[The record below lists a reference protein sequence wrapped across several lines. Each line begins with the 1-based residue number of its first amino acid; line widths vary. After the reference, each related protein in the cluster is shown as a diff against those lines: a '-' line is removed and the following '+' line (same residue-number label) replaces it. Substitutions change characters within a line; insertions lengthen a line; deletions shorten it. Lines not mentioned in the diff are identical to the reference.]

1 MINLSQA
8 LSDST
13 LLQKAFRHRSGSQNH
28 NETLEFL
35 GDAVIDLAI
44 GDLLM
49 EKHPHLEEGE
59 LTRWR
64 ASLVNEQSLYQQAVK
79 LGFEKHLKLG
89 DVEKKQFEAFQRRAL
104 ASCFEAVVGVFFKEQ
119 GYAFT
124 RGWIESCFARQLTE
138 LPNTD
143 FHFSDFKTRFQ
154 EWAQEKKRITP
165 TYQMIEQTCGEQKSH
180 FTVQV
185 LLGTT
190 AIAEGKGS
198 SKKQAE
204 QMAAKCALELEGMNK
219 EQTKEKVQKKEAEV

>member
-8 LSDST
+8 LSDSA
-13 LLQKAFRHRSGSQNH
+13 LLQKAFRHRSGFQNH

-49 EKHPHLEEGE
+49 EKHPNLEEGE

-64 ASLVNEQSLYQQAVK
+64 ASLVNEQSLFEQSIK
-79 LGFEKHLKLG
+79 LGFDKHLKLG
-89 DVEKKQFEAFQRRAL
+89 EVEKKQFEAFQKRAL
-104 ASCFEAVVGVFFKEQ
+104 ASCFEAVVGVFFKEK
-119 GYAFT
+119 GYPFV
-124 RGWIESCFARQLTE
+124 REWIEECFGQQLIE
-138 LPNTD
+138 LPNAD

-154 EWAQEKKRITP
+154 EWAQEKKKITP
-165 TYQMIEQTCGEQKSH
+165 TYQMIEQSVGEQRPY

-185 LLGTT
+185 LLGSQV
-190 AIAEGKGS
+190 IAAGEGS

-204 QMAAKCALELEGMNK
+204 QMAAKRALELEAK
-219 EQTKEKVQKKEAEV
+219 TKEKEVNV